1 MTEKDISN
9 YNLIIDKEGKDEERS
24 KTLKAAREIG
34 LYNSDEADS
43 TECQGLRMAD
53 MMAGIISKLLKGL
66 RDSLQYQS
74 LDESINKKILDTGGS
89 A

>member
-1 MTEKDISN
+1 MPFDGFKKYLTEKDISN

-53 MMAGIISKLLKGL
+53 MMAGIISKLLNFPSGY
-66 RDSLQYQS
+66 LQIT
-74 LDESINKKILDTGGS
+74 LV
-89 A
+89 